1 MIRFGTKIDSDSIV
15 KMNQIYLAILVKMNL
30 LIGRCSEHGSSI
42 SAMSKWG
49 KYVIILT
56 PILRKIL

>member
-30 LIGRCSEHGSSI
+30 LIGRCSEDGTNI
-42 SAMSKWG
+42 SAMPKWG